1 MERLN
6 LEGWLPIRVWQQA
19 GEWQVDWCWFGD
31 TPLHQPFFRDA
42 VEDALR
48 LPFNQVFRRQTPLSA
63 LGDWQTTS
71 PGLAPSA
78 FIFHASRCGST
89 LISQMLAR
97 LDSHIVVSE
106 PPPLDALLRSG
117 LPPAE
122 RRVAIEGLL
131 SAYGQ
136 RRLGSE
142 QRLVIKL
149 DAWNIGEL
157 PLLRECFPDTP
168 WLFLYRDPLE
178 IAVSHLRR
186 PGMHMVPG
194 MIGAS
199 VMDDDLPFAG
209 REDFIARRLG
219 RLLQAGLAQCREFG
233 GLAVNYSELPGAM
246 AGRLADFFGLD
257 DVQREQ
263 VFAAVGQHAK
273 QPSEEFVGD
282 SDDKR
287 REASVLLRERVERW
301 ARAPYDALVA
311 ESCIDGTG
319 AFASKPAPTVGMHS
333 PVGAGLLAKAAV
345 NSSQTYPP
353 KP

>member
-6 LEGWLPIRVWQQA
+6 LEGWLPIRVWQEA
-19 GEWQVDWCWFGD
+19 GQWQVDWCWFGD
-31 TPLHQPFFRDA
+31 TPLHQPFFREA

-48 LPFNQVFRRQTPLSA
+48 LPFNQAFRRKTALSA
-63 LGDWQTTS
+63 LADWQVCS

-89 LISQMLAR
+89 LISQMLAQ

-106 PPPLDALLRSG
+106 PPPLDALLRSD
-117 LPPAE
+117 LPAVE
-122 RRVAIEGLL
+122 RRAAIKGVL

-149 DAWNIGEL
+149 DAWNITEL
-157 PLLRECFPDTP
+157 PVLHECFPETP
-168 WLFLYRDPLE
+168 WLFVYRDPLE

-194 MIGAS
+194 MIGTS
-199 VMDDDLPFAG
+199 GLDDELPFDS
-209 REDFIARRLG
+209 REDYIARRVG
-219 RLLQAGLAQCREFG
+219 RLLASGLAQCRAFG
-233 GLAVNYSELPGAM
+233 GLAVNYSELPQGM
-246 AGRLADFFGLD
+246 AGGLAEFFGLD
-257 DVQREQ
+257 ELQREQ

-273 QPSEEFVGD
+273 QPSDVFVGD

-287 REASVLLRERVERW
+287 REATALLLERVERW
-301 ARAPYDALVA
+301 ARAPYEALVA
-311 ESCIDGTG
+311 KSCIDGTD
-319 AFASKPAPTVGMHS
+319 AIASKPASILDGGRPRIS
-333 PVGAGLLAKAAV
+333 
-345 NSSQTYPP
+345 
-353 KP
+353 

>member
-6 LEGWLPIRVWQQA
+6 LEGWLPIRVWQEA
-19 GEWQVDWCWFGD
+19 GQWQVDWCWFGD
-31 TPLHQPFFRDA
+31 TRLHQPFFRDA

-48 LPFNQVFRRQTPLSA
+48 LPFNQAFRRKTALSTLA
-63 LGDWQTTS
+63 DWQVCS

-89 LISQMLAR
+89 LIGQMLVQ
-97 LDSHIVVSE
+97 LDNHIVISE
-106 PPPLDALLRSG
+106 PPPLDALLRSD
-117 LPPAE
+117 LPAVE
-122 RRVAIEGLL
+122 RRAAIKGLL

-136 RRLGSE
+136 RRLGAE

-157 PLLRECFPDTP
+157 PWLRECFPDTP

-186 PGMHMVPG
+186 PGVHMVPG

-199 VMDDDLPFAG
+199 VLDDELAFSG
-209 REDFIARRLG
+209 REDYVARRLA
-219 RLLQAGLAQCREFG
+219 RLLATGLAQCRAFG
-233 GLAVNYSELPGAM
+233 GWAVNYSELPQAM
-246 AGRLADFFGLD
+246 AGRLAAFFALD
-257 DVQREQ
+257 TEQRRQ

-273 QPSEEFVGD
+273 QPSQLFVGD

-287 REASVLLRERVERW
+287 REASMLLHERVEHW
-301 ARAPYDALVA
+301 ARESYEAL
-311 ESCIDGTG
+311 EQLRKI
-319 AFASKPAPTVGMHS
+319 
-333 PVGAGLLAKAAV
+333 
-345 NSSQTYPP
+345 
-353 KP
+353 

>member
-1 MERLN
+1 MEGLN

-31 TPLHQPFFRDA
+31 TPLHQPFFREA
-42 VEDALR
+42 VDDALR
-48 LPFNQVFRRQTPLSA
+48 LPFNQAFRRQTPLAVLS
-63 LGDWQTTS
+63 DWQETS

-97 LDSHIVVSE
+97 LDDHIVISE

-117 LPPAE
+117 LPAAE
-122 RRVAIEGLL
+122 RRRAIEGLL

-136 RRLGSE
+136 RRGGSE

-149 DAWNIGEL
+149 DAWNIAEL
-157 PLLRECFPDTP
+157 PVLRECFPDTP
-168 WLFLYRDPLE
+168 WMFVYRDPLE

-199 VMDDDLPFAG
+199 GLDDDQPFDS
-209 REDFIARRLG
+209 REDYIARRLG
-219 RLLQAGLAQCREFG
+219 RLLGLGLAQCREFG

-246 AGRLADFFGLD
+246 AGRLAGFFGLEG
-257 DVQREQ
+257 VQREQ

-273 QPSEEFVGD
+273 QPTEVFVGD
-282 SDDKR
+282 SDSKR
-287 REASVLLRERVERW
+287 REASPLLVERVERW
-301 ARAPYDALVA
+301 AREPYLAL
-311 ESCIDGTG
+311 E
-319 AFASKPAPTVGMHS
+319 
-333 PVGAGLLAKAAV
+333 
-345 NSSQTYPP
+345 NSRQS
-353 KP
+353 